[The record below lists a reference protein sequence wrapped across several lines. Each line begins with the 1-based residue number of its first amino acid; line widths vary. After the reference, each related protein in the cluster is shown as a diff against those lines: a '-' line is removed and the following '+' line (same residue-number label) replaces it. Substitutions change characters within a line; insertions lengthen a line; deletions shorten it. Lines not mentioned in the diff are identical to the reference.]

1 MNMTEFMR
9 RFVDLSERITEVEL
23 RCQTLGEERDKAI
36 ARMDVLEESLADL
49 RKAKE
54 TLRMKNAETVRAP
67 LQA

>member
-23 RCQTLGEERDKAI
+23 RCQTLAEERDKAI
-36 ARMDVLEESLADL
+36 SRMDVLEESLADL